1 MIDHTLLDPAASRS
15 DVARL
20 CEEATELGVAAVCVS
35 PSQLPLGKG
44 WLGDGVRLACVVGF
58 PSGAHTIEV
67 KSFEAAG
74 AVEAGAEELDLVIN
88 LGLAMEGRSGEI
100 EREVAAVVAA
110 SVEAGDGGRRVLV
123 KAIVESALLGPER
136 TVAACRAAVAA
147 GAGYVKTS
155 TGYHPAG
162 GATVE
167 AVRLMV
173 GAVGGDVGVKAA
185 GGIRTTEQ
193 ALSLVAA
200 GATRLGASRTA
211 SILAGF
217 GQ

>member
-1 MIDHTLLDPAASRS
+1 MVGSF
-15 DVARL
+15 
-20 CEEATELGVAAVCVS
+20 G
-35 PSQLPLGKG
+35 GKG
-44 WLGDGVRLACVVGF
+44 WLGNDVRLASVVGF

-74 AVEAGAEELDLVIN
+74 AVEAGAGELDMVIN

-110 SVEAGDGGRRVLV
+110 SVEAGAGDGGRRVLV
-123 KAIVESALLGPER
+123 KVIVESALLGPGR
-136 TVAACRAAVAA
+136 TIAACRAAVAA

-167 AVRLMV
+167 AVRLMA
-173 GAVGGDVGVKAA
+173 GAVGGDAGVKAA

-211 SILAGF
+211 SILAGLA
-217 GQ
+217 GLPAGR